1 MYQHTVVS
9 AAPACGVGVPIR
21 SHVQALC
28 APTHP
33 TTTSSCAK
41 ARKGERAGLESR
53 SNPSSPTFSQ
63 GKVQLPPPLRHN
75 PECRQLREGSD
86 SGQLLRPTTVVCKAI
101 ALRENA
107 PSYNN
112 AFSLTLLAAHF
123 DQTRLG
129 ILGPRV
135 SLSSIH
141 APRHSTWTQR
151 RRQSHTKAYFDQA
164 RVRVPETAL

>member
-86 SGQLLRPTTVVCKAI
+86 SEAI

-107 PSYNN
+107 RSYNN
-112 AFSLTLLAAHF
+112 ALSLTLLAAHF

-135 SLSSIH
+135 RH
-141 APRHSTWTQR
+141 RHSTWTQR